1 MPKERKTMKTITMNY
16 KTILFLFVLFLSS
29 VNFLQA
35 QSFTESKRIER
46 IFPVSSSTSVEIINK
61 YGKIHIV
68 SWKKDSV
75 GIDIELT
82 VKSDNL
88 SKLNN
93 TMDNIDFDF
102 TSTDYYV
109 IAETEFGR
117 RYNSLFESIKDL
129 AETILPSDNVVEINY
144 TVQVPKSIELKIN
157 NKYGDVYIDDHAG
170 DLRLNLS
177 NGDLKANELTGN
189 TVISIEIGDGVIN
202 YIQDG
207 KLDIA
212 YSEFEVKRAEKLN
225 LFCRSSKVD
234 IGEVSYLTLNS
245 RRDKLFINSTKTLS
259 GETYFSDVYVYN
271 LTRELNFTMK
281 YGSLN
286 MDYIQPGFSFLNINS
301 NYTDINL
308 TFDSG
313 CSYMVDVNHTNATF
327 TYPEKSGVI
336 EEKVIDKDE
345 KEMNTYGKI
354 GNAETSS
361 KVRVT
366 ALKGTIT
373 IIHK

>member
-1 MPKERKTMKTITMNY
+1 MIKRTMNY
-16 KTILFLFVLFLSS
+16 KTLLLPVVLILLSASFLH
-29 VNFLQA
+29 A

-46 IFPVSSSTSVEIINK
+46 IFSVTSSTSVEIINK
-61 YGKIHIV
+61 YGKVHIV
-68 SWKKDSV
+68 SWDKDSV
-75 GIDIELT
+75 GIDIELM

-88 SKLNN
+88 SKLNKI
-93 TMDNIDFDF
+93 MDNIDFDF

-109 IAETEFGR
+109 IAETEFGS
-117 RYNSLFESIKDL
+117 RYNSLFESIKNL
-129 AETILPSDNVVEINY
+129 AETLIPSDNVVEIDY
-144 TVQVPKSIELKIN
+144 TVQVPKTIELKIN
-157 NKYGDVYIDDHAG
+157 NKYGDVYIDDHSG

-177 NGDLKANELTGN
+177 NGDLKVNELTGN
-189 TVISIEIGDGVIN
+189 TVINIEIGDGMIN

-212 YSEFEVKRAEKLN
+212 YSEFEIKRAEKLTI
-225 LFCRSSKVD
+225 FCRSSKMD
-234 IGEVSYLTLNS
+234 IGEANDLTINS

-259 GETYFSDVYVYN
+259 GETYFSDVYVYD
-271 LTRELNFTMK
+271 LTSELNFTMK

-286 MDYIQPGFSFLNINS
+286 MDYIRQGFSFLNINS

-313 CSYMVDVNHTNATF
+313 CSYMVDVNHTNAAF
-327 TYPEKSGVI
+327 TYPEKLAVI
-336 EEKVIDKDE
+336 EEKVIDKGE
-345 KEMNTYGKI
+345 KEMNSYGKI

>member
-1 MPKERKTMKTITMNY
+1 MKTITMSC
-16 KTILFLFVLFLSS
+16 KTVLIPVILFLLFPG
-29 VNFLQA
+29 FLQA

-46 IFPVSSSTSVEIINK
+46 TFPVSSSTSLEIINK

-68 SWKKDSV
+68 SWDKDSV

-88 SKLNN
+88 SKMNDI
-93 TMDNIDFDF
+93 MDNIDFDF

-109 IAETEFGR
+109 IAETEFGK
-117 RYNSLFESIKDL
+117 RYNSFFESIKDL
-129 AETILPSDNVVEINY
+129 AESLIPSDNVVEIDY

-170 DLRLNLS
+170 DLRLTLS
-177 NGDLKANELTGN
+177 NGDLKVNELTGN
-189 TVISIEIGDGVIN
+189 AVINIEIGNGVVNSIRE
-202 YIQDG
+202 G

-212 YSEFEVKRAEKLN
+212 YSEFEIKRAGTLN
-225 LFCRSSKVD
+225 VFSRSSEVD
-234 IGEVSYLTLNS
+234 IGEIHDLTLNS
-245 RRDKLFINSTKTLS
+245 RRDKLFINSTESLS
-259 GETYFSDVYVYN
+259 GETYFSDVYVYD
-271 LTRELNFTMK
+271 LSGELNFTMK

-286 MDYIQPGFSFLNINS
+286 MESIRKGFSFLNVNS

-308 TFDSG
+308 TFEPT
-313 CSYMVDVNHTNATF
+313 CSYMLDVNHTNAAF
-327 TYPEKSGVI
+327 TYPQQLGAI
-336 EEKVIDKDE
+336 EEKVIDEGD
-345 KEMNTYGKI
+345 KEINTYGKI
-354 GNAETSS
+354 GRDETSS
-361 KVRVT
+361 KVSIT

>member
-1 MPKERKTMKTITMNY
+1 MNC
-16 KTILFLFVLFLSS
+16 KAVLIPVILFLLFPG
-29 VNFLQA
+29 VLQA
-35 QSFTESKRIER
+35 QSFTESKRIEK
-46 IFPVSSSTSVEIINK
+46 IFPVSSSTSLEIINK

-68 SWKKDSV
+68 SWEKDSV

-82 VKSDNL
+82 VKSDNI
-88 SKLNN
+88 SKLNDI
-93 TMDNIDFDF
+93 MDNIDFDF

-117 RYNSLFESIKDL
+117 RYNSFFESIKDL
-129 AETILPSDNVVEINY
+129 AESLIPSDNVVSIDY
-144 TVQVPKSIELKIN
+144 TVQVPKDLELKIN

-170 DLRLNLS
+170 DLRLTLS
-177 NGDLKANELTGN
+177 NGDLKVNELTGN
-189 TVISIEIGDGVIN
+189 AVISIEIGNGMIN
-202 YIQDG
+202 FIREG

-212 YSEFEVKRAEKLN
+212 YSEFEVKRAEILN
-225 LFCRSSKVD
+225 VFSRSSKVD
-234 IGEVSYLTLNS
+234 IGEIDDLSLNS
-245 RRDKLFINSTKTLS
+245 RRDKLFINSMESLS

-271 LTRELNFTMK
+271 LSRELNFTMK

-286 MDYIQPGFSFLNINS
+286 MDKIRKGFSFLNINS

-308 TFDSG
+308 TFVSG
-313 CSYMVDVNHTNATF
+313 CSYMLDVNHTNAPF
-327 TYPEKSGVI
+327 TYPQKLGVI
-336 EEKVIDKDE
+336 EEKVIDEYDKAI
-345 KEMNTYGKI
+345 NTYGKI

-361 KVRVT
+361 KVSIT

>member
-1 MPKERKTMKTITMNY
+1 MKTITMNY
-16 KTILFLFVLFLSS
+16 KTILFPVVLFLLS

-61 YGKIHIV
+61 YGKIHIM

-93 TMDNIDFDF
+93 IMDNIDFDF

-129 AETILPSDNVVEINY
+129 AETIIPSDNVVEINY

-189 TVISIEIGDGVIN
+189 TAINIEIGDGVIN

-234 IGEVSYLTLNS
+234 IGEVNDLTLNS
-245 RRDKLFINSTKTLS
+245 RRDKLFINSTKTLY
-259 GETYFSDVYVYN
+259 GETYFSDVYVYD
-271 LTRELNFTMK
+271 LTSELNFTMK

-313 CSYMVDVNHTNATF
+313 CSYMVDVNHTNAPF
-327 TYPEKSGVI
+327 TYPEKLGVI
-336 EEKVIDKDE
+336 EEKVIDEDE

>member
-1 MPKERKTMKTITMNY
+1 MNY
-16 KTILFLFVLFLSS
+16 KTILFPVVLFLLS

-68 SWKKDSV
+68 SWEKDSV

-82 VKSDNL
+82 VKSNNL

-93 TMDNIDFDF
+93 IIDNIDFDF

-129 AETILPSDNVVEINY
+129 AETIILSDNVVGIDY
-144 TVQVPKSIELKIN
+144 TVQVPKNIELKIN
-157 NKYGDVYIDDHAG
+157 NKYGDVYIDDHVG

-189 TVISIEIGDGVIN
+189 TVINLEIGDGVIN

-234 IGEVSYLTLNS
+234 IGEVNDLTLNS

-259 GETYFSDVYVYN
+259 GETYFSDVYVYDM
-271 LTRELNFTMK
+271 TSELNFTMK

-286 MDYIQPGFSFLNINS
+286 MEHIQPGFSFLNINS